1 MSKCPSCGHERSGRD
16 MTCPQCGCFYSKV
29 DKILA
34 EEEANEEKRSF
45 QGRCKRIISE
55 DDVKRELLDELKLV
69 RAGLGPKSLFA
80 IYVIIAF
87 VFALTISV
95 L

>member
-1 MSKCPSCGHERSGRD
+1 

-34 EEEANEEKRSF
+34 EEEANEEKRSLR
-45 QGRCKRIISE
+45 GRCKRIINAG
-55 DDVKRELLDELKLV
+55 DVKRELLDELKLV
-69 RAGLGPKSLFA
+69 KAGLAPKSLFT